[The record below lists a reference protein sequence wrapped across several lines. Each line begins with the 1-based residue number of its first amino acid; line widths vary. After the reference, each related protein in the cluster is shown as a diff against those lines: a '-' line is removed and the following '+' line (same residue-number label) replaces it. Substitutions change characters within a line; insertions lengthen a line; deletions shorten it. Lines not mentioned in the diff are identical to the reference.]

1 MHRRPA
7 FLAALPAI
15 GAVLVIGGFLT
26 GCAPT
31 QHLEPAP
38 AANDPKCAD
47 VIVRLPDAILTLQ
60 QRETDA
66 QSTAAWGDPTSV
78 ILRCGV
84 KVPIVSSLPCVNPES
99 VFWLRD
105 DSDKA
110 FWTFTTYG
118 RDPAI
123 AVSISK
129 TDKAVS
135 PGQVLDT
142 LDGQIAFLPK
152 NGHECQSLQDTVTGE
167 SLPPSDA
174 PTPVPTP

>member
-1 MHRRPA
+1 MHRRTA
-7 FLAALPAI
+7 
-15 GAVLVIGGFLT
+15 LVIAAAVVIAGLLA

-31 QHLEPAP
+31 QHLEPA
-38 AANDPKCAD
+38 ASANDPHCAD
-47 VIVRLPDAILTLQ
+47 VMVRLPDTILTLAH
-60 QRETDA
+60 RETDA
-66 QSTAAWGDPTSV
+66 QSTAAWGEPTSV

-105 DSDKA
+105 DSDAA

-123 AVSISK
+123 AVTVSK
-129 TDKAVS
+129 TEKAVS

-142 LDGQIAFLPK
+142 LDAEVSFLPK
-152 NGHECQSLQDTVTGE
+152 NGHQCQSLQDTVTGE
-167 SLPPSDA
+167 ALPPTDA

>member
-1 MHRRPA
+1 MHARPA
-7 FLAALPAI
+7 LLIVAGLAA
-15 GAVLVIGGFLT
+15 AVVLA

-31 QHLEPAP
+31 QHLEPAA
-38 AANDPKCAD
+38 AANDPQCAE
-47 VIVRLPDAILTLQ
+47 VMVRLPDAILTLPH
-60 QRETDA
+60 RETDA

-84 KVPIVSSLPCVNPES
+84 KVPIVSSLPCVDVTPGG
-99 VFWLRD
+99 VYWLRD
-105 DSDKA
+105 DSDPA

-123 AVSISK
+123 AVTVSK
-129 TDKAVS
+129 TEKAVS

-142 LDGQIAFLPK
+142 LDAEVSFLPK
-152 NGHECQSLQDTVTGE
+152 NGHQCQSLQDTVTGE
-167 SLPPSDA
+167 ALPPTDA